1 MDGGPAQQIP
11 SGATWRPHFKIMQQ
25 AALSWYH
32 PHTHHKSGEHTYK
45 GLAGLFIIED
55 EESLS
60 LDLPRD
66 YGVDDI
72 PVVIQDRAFNKD
84 GSFRYKTEDRDH
96 VLGMR
101 GDVILVNGT
110 RDAFFQARAGRL
122 RLRILNG
129 SNARVYNLG
138 FDRQRT
144 FHQIGTGGS
153 LLEAPVEM
161 TRLLL
166 GAGER
171 AEVLVDVSDG
181 EDVVLRSYPHDARAV
196 AAGLEDP
203 DDIENEPFPILT
215 IRAPEAPIDQ
225 VPLPER
231 LIEIQPLMESDATVV
246 RKVTLSMGTSG
257 KGWFVINGQPF
268 DMARVDETVKLGDT
282 EIWEVMNAS
291 PLPHPFHIHDVH
303 FLVLER
309 NGEKPNI
316 DQRGYKDTVLVM
328 PGETVRLIMQFN
340 DFADPDVPYMFH
352 CHMLEHEDG
361 GMMGQFVV
369 VP

>member
-1 MDGGPAQQIP
+1 M
-11 SGATWRPHFKIMQQ
+11 
-25 AALSWYH
+25 
-32 PHTHHKSGEHTYK
+32 
-45 GLAGLFIIED
+45 
-55 EESLS
+55 
-60 LDLPRD
+60 
-66 YGVDDI
+66 
-72 PVVIQDRAFNKD
+72 VIQDRAFNKD

-110 RDAFFQARAGRL
+110 RDPFFQARTGRL

-138 FDRQRT
+138 FDGQRT

-203 DDIENEPFPILT
+203 DDIENEPFPTTALT
-215 IRAPEAPIDQ
+215 LTHPHQTPVPEPC
-225 VPLPER
+225 V
-231 LIEIQPLMESDATVV
+231 
-246 RKVTLSMGTSG
+246 
-257 KGWFVINGQPF
+257 
-268 DMARVDETVKLGDT
+268 
-282 EIWEVMNAS
+282 
-291 PLPHPFHIHDVH
+291 
-303 FLVLER
+303 
-309 NGEKPNI
+309 
-316 DQRGYKDTVLVM
+316 YKT
-328 PGETVRLIMQFN
+328 ISC
-340 DFADPDVPYMFH
+340 FA
-352 CHMLEHEDG
+352 
-361 GMMGQFVV
+361 
-369 VP
+369 